1 MREQAF
7 RRLQELQTEF
17 EAGQRMLAELGV
29 KQDDL
34 RQTML
39 RISGAI
45 QVLEELLEAAD
56 STAPAESQGEATPA
70 LKTVEL
76 EEE

>member
-45 QVLEELLEAAD
+45 QVLEELLEAA
-56 STAPAESQGEATPA
+56 ELATPA
-70 LKTVEL
+70 GGQDKTAL
-76 EEE
+76 DTDAY